1 MSSGCRAERVGL
13 LTIPH
18 FSLHRF
24 SFIFMTSRFQH
35 DLRNDWFNCS
45 SIFFF
50 FRYFLFI
57 FRHSCFV
64 FSFVRPFIGTIA
76 FLPLVTLEQYRLEG
90 VARGGRERKFLRDA
104 VRHWPKTG
112 LGWNKG
118 KEARKK
124 RTVIRA
130 ASLIYLDKEYER
142 MVTAEGKGGVASKW
156 VPVQARGEICNITRG
171 VLINRV
177 GQSKRG
183 V

>member
-1 MSSGCRAERVGL
+1 MIYETDLIARL
-13 LTIPH
+13 
-18 FSLHRF
+18 FF
-24 SFIFMTSRFQH
+24 SF
-35 DLRNDWFNCS
+35 L
-45 SIFFF
+45 
-50 FRYFLFI
+50 FRYSSY
-57 FRHSCFV
+57 FRILSRSLERSHSFH
-64 FSFVRPFIGTIA
+64 SS
-76 FLPLVTLEQYRLEG
+76 LSKQYRLEG

-124 RTVIRA
+124 KMVIRA

-142 MVTAEGKGGVASKW
+142 MVTAEGEGGVALKW
-156 VPVQARGEICNITRG
+156 VPVRARREICNITRG

>member
-1 MSSGCRAERVGL
+1 MDL

-18 FSLHRF
+18 LSLHRF
-24 SFIFMTSRFQH
+24 SFITTRFQR
-35 DLRNDWFNCS
+35 DLRNGFNCS

-50 FRYFLFI
+50 SFSLFFI
-57 FRHSCFV
+57 LSYSI
-64 FSFVRPFIGTIA
+64 SFVGTIA

-124 RTVIRA
+124 KMVIRA

-142 MVTAEGKGGVASKW
+142 MVTAEGEGGVALKW
-156 VPVQARGEICNITRG
+156 VPVRARGEICNITRG